1 MKPFGE
7 YLTEAKVKAED
18 YEASIV
24 MAFYE
29 MQGKEIDSKSGVSS
43 NIADNILSNPTVLE
57 TGRKIAKYIVKKY
70 PATAKA
76 QAEQYGRASTSLT
89 GFWKSH
95 GATNKTPKTDI
106 LIGKM
111 RFSLKIGL
119 AQLMSGGAS
128 ESTATFM
135 AAVEESNKDLK
146 ESRQFKTVSGIL
158 DNFVKNSIAPT
169 KLRPLIKNKSNDLVN
184 KGEKA
189 HKDVMGELGKM
200 FQENRDFKIE
210 FAREAMSGFKKF
222 GTKDNAAAE
231 FMLVSNHSGSDIK
244 IHSVYD
250 DSYCA
255 TIADN
260 MRLQARFKT
269 SGRRVGGKK
278 TGEYNFWSVIS
289 LIVDAAQEA
298 YVEEG
303 RVLNEGMF
311 DKVKQFASK
320 TWNRVTSFFKKS
332 VNNMLKFMGLIPVIK
347 LKSKIRF

>member
-1 MKPFGE
+1 MKSFSN

-29 MQGKEIDSKSGVSS
+29 MQGKKLDSKSGVSS
-43 NIADNILSNPTVLE
+43 NIADNILSNPDVLE
-57 TGRKIAKYIVKKY
+57 SGRRIAKHLVKKY
-70 PATAKA
+70 PKLSKA
-76 QAEQYGRASTSLT
+76 RAEQYGRATTDLTS
-89 GFWKSH
+89 FWKSH

-106 LIGKM
+106 LIGDM
-111 RFSLKIGL
+111 RFSLKIGM

-135 AAVEESNKDLK
+135 AAVEESNKELK
-146 ESRQFKTVSGIL
+146 ESKQFKTVSGIL

-169 KLRPLIKNKSNDLVN
+169 KLRPLIKSKSNDLVN
-184 KGEKA
+184 NGEKA

-200 FQENRDFKIE
+200 FEDNRDFKIE

-222 GTKDNAAAE
+222 GVKDNAAAE
-231 FMLVSNHSGSDIK
+231 FMLVSNHSGSSVK

-250 DSYCA
+250 DAYCA
-255 TIADN
+255 KIADN
-260 MRLQARFKT
+260 MKLQARFKT

-332 VNNMLKFMGLIPVIK
+332 VNNMMKFMGLIPVIK
-347 LKSKIRF
+347 LKSNIRF